1 MGRPGDH
8 GDNRSLTFTA
18 RNRSSRRRG
27 SLSPFWT
34 LRSRG
39 YIGGRGQERG
49 ERREGQGEG
58 EEERERAGRTRPQEM
73 ICGFSLGI
81 TRASPSLS
89 LSLSLSV
96 SLSPSLSL
104 SLFPPSD
111 NLYFRFLRR
120 IAPGLPGVGNRPRW
134 PTRAACLIVSVR
146 TFELQRGLSIPRVS
160 LLSFPLSFSFLRT
173 TVTADG
179 DESAEMGERRETKSR
194 VVCEHRSKMK
204 MTRA

>member
-89 LSLSLSV
+89 LSLSLSFSFSF
-96 SLSPSLSL
+96 SLSTLGQFVFPISKADRSGAARCREPASLADS
-104 SLFPPSD
+104 
-111 NLYFRFLRR
+111 
-120 IAPGLPGVGNRPRW
+120 
-134 PTRAACLIVSVR
+134 
-146 TFELQRGLSIPRVS
+146 RGLSHCVGANFRAAARTFDPSRVS
-160 LLSFPLSFSFLRT
+160 PFFPSFFFVSSHDSHGRWGR
-173 TVTADG
+173 DGGEKG
-179 DESAEMGERRETKSR
+179 DEIARCM
-194 VVCEHRSKMK
+194 
-204 MTRA
+204 